1 MRKEKRSI
9 IVGTIRINPVLV
21 TVHTIF
27 IFVRFLAMPVISK
40 RKTSTPKKIIKAVTP
55 DIAIIPKIKAITK
68 PKSKATSVS
77 KKRILREIKHYQHST
92 CPLIF
97 RASFVRVVLQI
108 CRELQCQFRWKPTA
122 LEALQEAAEMFIVVF
137 LSDANLLANH
147 CARVTLFVRDLQL
160 LQRLRSKQ

>member
-1 MRKEKRSI
+1 M
-9 IVGTIRINPVLV
+9 PVL
-21 TVHTIF
+21 
-27 IFVRFLAMPVISK
+27 SK
-40 RKTSTPKKIIKAVTP
+40 RKTSTPKKIIKTSTPKKLIKTVTPEKIIKAVTP
-55 DIAIIPKIKAITK
+55 DLAIIPKIKANTK
-68 PKSKATSVS
+68 PKSKAASVS